1 MKGFTRRTDLK
12 KHAYFHTGVKP
23 FKCSICS
30 KTFSR
35 NTNLTK
41 HMKTHSTSGAVKT
54 HLCNKCSKTFVTHI
68 ELLRHQKSHEKNHE
82 VAINSPATN
91 QSPQIIKTF
100 HRTDYNSHLQPQP
113 IPVQMHPSS
122 LHQQQNICMKC
133 NVHFNRFE
141 DLSAHM
147 IIIHNLHNIQQQQAQ
162 TQSHPHVVMPPNE
175 YPKSFTGL
183 GFYSE
188 QKDFK

>member
-1 MKGFTRRTDLK
+1 MKGFSRRTDLK

-41 HMKTHSTSGAVKT
+41 HMKTHANNSVGVKS
-54 HLCNKCSKTFVTHI
+54 HFCDKCSRSFTTHI
-68 ELLRHQKSHEKNHE
+68 ELLRHQKSHEKSNDLGG
-82 VAINSPATN
+82 NPPAAN

-100 HRTDYNSHLQPQP
+100 HRTDYNSHPQQQP
-113 IPVQMHPSS
+113 IPVQMPPSS
-122 LHQQQNICMKC
+122 QQNACVKC
-133 NVHFNRFE
+133 NLSFNKFE
-141 DLSAHM
+141 DLNAHM
-147 IIIHNLHNIQQQQAQ
+147 IIVHNVHHIQQQPQN
-162 TQSHPHVVMPPNE
+162 QSHPHVVMPATE
-175 YPKSFTGL
+175 YPKPFTGL